1 MIKIKKLISFLVTI
15 IIVGVIFINRDVIID
30 RLDDLF
36 KEKEVVIYPGNG
48 YQKDGNFIKVK
59 QVTSYVPYNYDDLI
73 NIFYSILNQGWETF
87 TFYCPVEYT
96 ECLNDVALISYD
108 EVLLSEINNYVH
120 PYNSYSTIKTLY
132 DDTGEITVNVKY
144 VYTSEEIVRID
155 NEINRII
162 SNNISS
168 NMNEVEIIKTLH
180 NYIINNTKYDKTRE
194 ETDDSI
200 YDSSR
205 MTGLLFEHYA
215 VCSGYTD
222 TMAVMLEKLGIKNF
236 KIASS
241 NHIWNAVFVNGKW
254 LHLDLTWD
262 DPVTLNG
269 KDILDHSYFLIDT
282 EELLKLDKKE
292 NEHVFDDDFY
302 LEFKN

>member
-48 YQKDGNFIKVK
+48 YQKDGDFIKVK
-59 QVTSYVPYNYDDLI
+59 QVTTYVPYSYADLV

-292 NEHVFDDDFY
+292 NEHVFDTDFY

>member
-168 NMNEVEIIKTLH
+168 NMNDVEIIKTLH

-292 NEHVFDDDFY
+292 NEHVFDTDFY

>member
-59 QVTSYVPYNYDDLI
+59 QVTSYVPYNYDDLV

>member
-36 KEKEVVIYPGNG
+36 KEREVVIYPGNG
-48 YQKDGNFIKVK
+48 YQKDGDFIKVK
-59 QVTSYVPYNYDDLI
+59 QVTTYVPYSYEDLV

-87 TFYCPVEYT
+87 TFYCPVEYA
-96 ECLNDVALISYD
+96 ECLNDVSLISYD

-269 KDILDHSYFLIDT
+269 KDILDHTYFLIDT
-282 EELLKLDKKE
+282 EELLRLDKKE
-292 NEHVFDDDFY
+292 NEHVFDADFY